1 MILHIPH
8 ASPLIPDNLRNQII
22 LSEQELASEL
32 RLMTDWFVDELF
44 VFPEA
49 SVVRFPISRLLVDVE
64 RYAKDADEP
73 MSRVGMGVIYT
84 STAHGKRL
92 KRKFQPEER
101 EMLLLRYYRPHHQ
114 ELEVQVEKELSK
126 YGSALIVDCHSFPSH
141 PLPCDVDQTVPRPPF
156 CIGKAAFHTP
166 DHLVERAE
174 QTLMKLGHVPLINRP
189 YIGSIVP
196 ASYDDDPRV
205 LSIMIEVNRSLY
217 MDEIKGTRRADFAPI
232 REQVGFLLSSIR
244 RGEKS
249 FAPVR

>member
-22 LSEQELASEL
+22 LSEQALALEL

-64 RYAKDADEP
+64 RYAEDADEP

-84 STAHGKRL
+84 ATAHGKCL
-92 KRKFQPEER
+92 KRKLQPEER
-101 EMLLLRYYRPHHQ
+101 KMMLLRYYGPHHQ
-114 ELEVQVEKELSK
+114 ELEAQVDKELAE

-156 CIGKAAFHTP
+156 CIGKDAFHTP
-166 DHLVERAE
+166 DYLVERAE
-174 QTLMKLGHVPLINRP
+174 QTLMKLGYVPLVNRP
-189 YIGSIVP
+189 YSGSIVP
-196 ASYDDDPRV
+196 SSYHNDPRV
-205 LSIMIEVNRSLY
+205 YSIMIEVNRSLY
-217 MDEIKGTRRADFAPI
+217 MDETKGTRRADFASI
-232 REQVGFLLSSIR
+232 REQLDVLLSSIR
-244 RGEKS
+244 NYG
-249 FAPVR
+249 